1 MMNFKNIEKYS
12 NYQSYQRIKRIKH
25 QQCNRGLTKSRCK
38 HTSYQDCLDR
48 KDGLVCCLID
58 NKKVNC
64 MYTGIL
70 GKTPC
75 LTATLH
81 AVLFDIRESPN
92 ARDSHGVIHVV
103 GFDDQ
108 GHGSLLPDISWYGST
123 VVSFIYTD
131 GQWGIQF
138 KGKTKP
144 VFHCI
149 ELTQNNKTI
158 RLFVH
163 PTDDKNNSLPKEE
176 ATYNFDWLKAEPG
189 GASLTAGAWVFRFC
203 VRC

>member
-1 MMNFKNIEKYS
+1 MMNFKNIQKYS

-25 QQCNRGLTKSRCK
+25 QQCNRGLTKSKCK
-38 HTSYQDCLDR
+38 HTSYQDYLDK
-48 KDGLVCCLID
+48 KDGFVCCPIG

-81 AVLFDIRESPN
+81 AVEFSP
-92 ARDSHGVIHVV
+92 GKF
-103 GFDDQ
+103 GFDGQ
-108 GHGSLLPDISWYGST
+108 GHGSLLPGISWDNIT
-123 VVSFIYTD
+123 VVSFVYHA
-131 GQWGIQF
+131 GYWSIQF

-144 VFHCI
+144 VFQCI

-158 RLFVH
+158 RLFMLDAGKGYS
-163 PTDDKNNSLPKEE
+163 PPGKG
-176 ATYNFDWLKAEPG
+176 ATYHFGSSKVEPS
-189 GASLTAGAWVFRFC
+189 GASLTTGAWTFRLC
-203 VRC
+203 LTC